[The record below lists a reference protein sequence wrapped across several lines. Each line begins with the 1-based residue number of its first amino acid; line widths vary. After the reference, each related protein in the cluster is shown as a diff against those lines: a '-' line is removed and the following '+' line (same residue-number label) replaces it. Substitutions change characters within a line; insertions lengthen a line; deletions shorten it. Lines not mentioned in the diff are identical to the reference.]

1 MLFLYF
7 VSIFYVIKYSL
18 SEQCPSS
25 NFCICSSDLTII
37 TCTNRKLTDENLI
50 NLNNQFPKS
59 TIILNLSSNSLTSI
73 NSLIN
78 LNNLQILDL
87 SYNKI
92 FYLPSNLFTKYSQLS
107 SLYISNNLIKTIPKT
122 YNEISN
128 INFDI
133 SNNPLNCTCS
143 LKWLIKW
150 FQTIK
155 LLNKINCQKSK
166 QLNENDFFCLNQK
179 KKDFLLITPEQ
190 SQIVYQNDPFILNC
204 SSNTKIFWTFNENF
218 YSNNSTIF
226 IPYLKL
232 NHSGLW
238 TCHSLNLNR
247 SVSLHVLNIQTNH
260 FCQSLQ
266 MDTSK
271 GHFYWPRTLTGQIVQ
286 LKCPFGSAAWLINSY
301 DDSKAYYTC
310 SFNRQWIDLDL
321 SQCAFRTNISREF
334 DRLLL
339 KNSTNLLTKLLT
351 YISKIDFNEFKFD
364 DIIFLID
371 VIDDEKDKYIY
382 MKKNFEEISMLI
394 YRLTDFILQI
404 NLNFIHINEYQLA
417 LNRLRSII
425 EDLLNLTNYSW
436 IYVGKQLTAMTLES
450 PLPPT
455 ICYIPNRSLLTIIC
469 GILNRQYKRHEPRLA
484 TIQFPLKS
492 NITTNQSSIF
502 RIIFYRKSTL
512 FTSDIQINNNPVIYM
527 QPITSANVST
537 VTVTFYGQ
545 SNLAS
550 IGIWNSD
557 ETSWE
562 MKSSICQ
569 INRQNIDLIS
579 TDCILTKNT
588 SLSITYLNNFNEN
601 PNLFLNINYLDLAIY
616 LSSITASA
624 CFFICILFY
633 VCCHKVFLMPRS
645 FFHCLINY
653 WFSLAILLPLFAF
666 GIRQSQYLFLCQFI
680 AISLHYLCL
689 TTILW
694 LTLLTYCIWQKLYV
708 IWTGKGHNDDTNES
722 PNGKSSVTIVDY
734 DDDGLPIMK
743 LKSKPIIQFYFLAY
757 GISFIICGINVAIS
771 RDQYITNKICFLNNF
786 ESLLTLFIPLIIFI
800 FLLLIFL
807 LSARINIKRLT
818 KEAIRLRN
826 LPDEND
832 IEPET
837 NNIEINDNILSS
849 KPNEILP
856 IIMPSDNKNQNEIL
870 PHIDCHQSHLDSLCS
885 SDMDHQHQP
894 SKQLL
899 SILFQLILLSLIFLT
914 SLSIYL
920 HPLHSF
926 NIRLEHSIYNHLYGF
941 FVLILGVYILA
952 FYVLTR
958 SDLTMHCQY
967 NICFRKHKKKRLL
980 NQSYNEP
987 PPPPQTPQQSPS
999 LPTHPLIPSSSS
1011 NGNNQDKII
1020 LNENLINDESFTEQ
1034 IPSPSPPHSHYS
1046 SSIYQYQ
1053 IPQNDEITTMSN
1065 GLPYGSKRQTNIASK
1080 YYARHRHILKTSMST
1095 SETSLQQNDS
1105 LHHSTLNTIQQ
1116 ELTTPI
1122 DSQQAESHSSY
1133 DSLPKRSINSP
1144 KENHII
1150 QNENAR
1156 FRLPSVA
1163 TSRPFIRPTTLPI
1176 SPRSQASPSQAIIRP
1191 LPIIRLSSPS
1201 TNKILSSPITINS
1214 SSTIIANGHINPII
1228 DLNTGRNSY
1237 RIMPSPSTEER
1248 HATYVYLNKNTH
1260 LIQQENSLKEKPSI
1274 WKKPIN
1280 GNHSHVAYIDEDD
1293 EGSVSLKSST
1303 CNSTTATSSSTTSPI
1318 LSRKERSEI
1327 LSSTSSSSSSSTFSN
1342 DFPNG
1347 ALDTNQIILHESSV

>member
-7 VSIFYVIKYSL
+7 ISIFYLIKHSL
-18 SEQCPSS
+18 TEQCPSS
-25 NFCICSSDLTII
+25 DLCICSSDLTII
-37 TCTNRKLTDENLI
+37 TCTNRQLTDEILI

-59 TIILNLSSNSLTSI
+59 TIVLNLSSNSLTSI
-73 NSLIN
+73 NSLTN
-78 LNNLQILDL
+78 LNNLQIVDL

-92 FYLPSNLFTKYSQLS
+92 SYLPLNLFTKFSQLS

-122 YNEISN
+122 FNEISN

-133 SNNPLNCTCS
+133 SNNPLNCTCT

-150 FQTIK
+150 FETIN

-166 QLNENDFFCLNQK
+166 YLNENDFCLNK
-179 KKDFLLITPEQ
+179 KNFLFITPEQ
-190 SQIVYQNDPFILNC
+190 SQIVYQNDPFTLNC
-204 SSNTKIFWTFNENF
+204 SSNTKTYWTFNEKF

-226 IPYLKL
+226 IPYLYL

-238 TCHSLNLNR
+238 TCHSFNLNR
-247 SVSLHVLNIQTNH
+247 SISLHVLNIQTNH

-271 GHFYWPRTLTGQIVQ
+271 GHFYWPRTLTGQIIQ

-301 DDSKAYYTC
+301 DDPKAYYTC

-334 DRLLL
+334 DHLLSI
-339 KNSTNLLTKLLT
+339 NSTNLLNKLLT
-351 YISKIDFNEFKFD
+351 YISKIDIKEFKFD

-371 VIDDEKDKYIY
+371 LIDEEQDKYIY
-382 MKKNFEEISMLI
+382 MNKNIEEISMLI

-404 NLNFIHINEYQLA
+404 NQDFIHINEYQLA
-417 LNRLRSII
+417 LNRLRFIL
-425 EDLLNLTNYSW
+425 ENLLNLTNYSW
-436 IYVGKQLTAMTLES
+436 VYVGKQLTAMTLES

-455 ICYIPNRSLLTIIC
+455 ICFIPNRPLLTIVC
-469 GILNRQYKRHEPRLA
+469 GILNRQYKRHETGLA

-492 NITTNQSSIF
+492 NISINQSSIF
-502 RIIFYRKSTL
+502 RIIFYRTSTL
-512 FTSDIQINNNPVIYM
+512 FTSDIKTNNNPVIYM
-527 QPITSANVST
+527 QSITSGNVST

-545 SNLAS
+545 SNQAS
-550 IGIWNSD
+550 IGIWNLN
-557 ETSWE
+557 ETSWQ
-562 MKSSICQ
+562 MKSSFCQ

-579 TDCILTKNT
+579 TDCTLTKDT

-601 PNLFLNINYLDLAIY
+601 PSLFLNTNYSDLVIY
-616 LSSITASA
+616 ISSIIGSA

-633 VCCHKVFLMPRS
+633 VCCHKVYLMPRS

-653 WFSLAILLPLFAF
+653 WLSLAFLLPLFAF

-680 AISLHYLCL
+680 SITLHYLCL

-708 IWTGKGHNDDTNES
+708 IWTGKGHNDDTNEN

-743 LKSKPIIQFYFLAY
+743 LKTKPIIQFYFLAY

-786 ESLLTLFIPLIIFI
+786 ESLLTLFIPLAIFI

-826 LPDEND
+826 LPDESE

-837 NNIEINDNILSS
+837 NIETNENISSS

-856 IIMPSDNKNQNEIL
+856 IIIPSDNDNRNETL
-870 PHIDCHQSHLDSLCS
+870 PHIDCRQSHMDSLCS

-894 SKQLL
+894 SNQLL
-899 SILFQLILLSLIFLT
+899 SILFQLVLLSFIFLS
-914 SLSIYL
+914 SLSIYI

-926 NIRLEHSIYNHLYGF
+926 NIRLEHSIYNHLYGS
-941 FVLILGVYILA
+941 FVLLLALYVLA
-952 FYVLTR
+952 FYVLSR

-967 NICFRKHKKKRLL
+967 NNCFRKRKKKRLL

-999 LPTHPLIPSSSS
+999 SPSHPLISSS
-1011 NGNNQDKII
+1011 NETNQDKII
-1020 LNENLINDESFTEQ
+1020 LNENLTGDESFTEQ

-1046 SSIYQYQ
+1046 SSMCQYQ
-1053 IPQNDEITTMSN
+1053 MAQNSEITAINN
-1065 GLPYGSKRQTNIASK
+1065 GFAYGSKRQANMASK
-1080 YYARHRHILKTSMST
+1080 YYARHRHMLKTSMST
-1095 SETSLQQNDS
+1095 SDTSLQQNDS
-1105 LHHSTLNTIQQ
+1105 LPHSTLNTIQQ
-1116 ELTTPI
+1116 ELTTPV
-1122 DSQQAESHSSY
+1122 DSQQVEHNSPY
-1133 DSLPKRSINSP
+1133 DLLSKKSINSP
-1144 KENHII
+1144 KESHII
-1150 QNENAR
+1150 QNGNAR
-1156 FRLPSVA
+1156 FHIPSVA
-1163 TSRPFIRPTTLPI
+1163 SPRPFIRPSNLPI
-1176 SPRSQASPSQAIIRP
+1176 SPRPQASPSQAIIRP

-1201 TNKILSSPITINS
+1201 TNKLLSNPTTINS
-1214 SSTIIANGHINPII
+1214 SSTIITNSHVSPMI

-1237 RIMPSPSTEER
+1237 RVMPSPSTEER
-1248 HATYVYLNKNTH
+1248 HATYVYLNKNSH

-1303 CNSTTATSSSTTSPI
+1303 CDSTTATSSSTTSPVI
-1318 LSRKERSEI
+1318 SRKDRSEI
-1327 LSSTSSSSSSSTFSN
+1327 LSSSSSSSSSSTFST

>member
-7 VSIFYVIKYSL
+7 ISIFNLINSL
-18 SEQCPSS
+18 LTEQCPSS
-25 NFCICSSDLTII
+25 NFCKCSSDLTII
-37 TCTNRKLTDENLI
+37 TCINRQITDEKLI

-59 TIILNLSSNSLTSI
+59 TIILNLSLNSLTSI
-73 NSLIN
+73 NFLTN
-78 LNNLQILDL
+78 LNNLQTLDL

-92 FYLPSNLFTKYSQLS
+92 HNLPSNLFTKFSQLS

-128 INFDI
+128 INLDI

-150 FQTIK
+150 FETIN
-155 LLNKINCQKSK
+155 LLNKINCQKLK
-166 QLNENDFFCLNQK
+166 QLNENDFCLNK
-179 KKDFLLITPEQ
+179 KNFLSITPEQ
-190 SQIVYQNDPFILNC
+190 SQIVYQNDSFILNC
-204 SSNTKIFWTFNENF
+204 SSNTNIYWTLNNKF

-226 IPYLKL
+226 ISYLQL

-247 SVSLHVLNIQTNH
+247 SISLHVLNIQANH
-260 FCQSLQ
+260 FCQSIQ

-271 GHFYWPRTLTGQIVQ
+271 GHFYWPRTLTGQIIQ

-301 DDSKAYYTC
+301 DDAKAYYTC

-339 KNSTNLLTKLLT
+339 KNSTNLLNKLLI
-351 YISKIDFNEFKFD
+351 YISKIDLKEFQFD

-371 VIDDEKDKYIY
+371 LIDEEQDKYIY
-382 MKKNFEEISMLI
+382 MNKNIEEISMLI

-404 NLNFIHINEYQLA
+404 NQDFIHINEYKLA
-417 LNRLRSII
+417 LNRLKFIL
-425 EDLLNLTNYSW
+425 ENLLNLTNYSW
-436 IYVGKQLTAMTLES
+436 VYIGQQLTAMTLES

-455 ICYIPNRSLLTIIC
+455 ICFVPNRSQLTIIC
-469 GILNRQYKRHEPRLA
+469 GIINRQYKRHESRLA

-492 NITTNQSSIF
+492 NISMNQSSVF

-512 FTSDIQINNNPVIYM
+512 FTSDTTTNNNPVIYM
-527 QPITSANVST
+527 QPLTSDNVST

-545 SNLAS
+545 SNQAS
-550 IGIWNSD
+550 IGIWNLI
-557 ETSWE
+557 ETSWQ

-569 INRQNIDLIS
+569 INRQNIDSIS
-579 TDCILTKNT
+579 TDCIVTKNT

-601 PNLFLNINYLDLAIY
+601 PSLFLNTNYLDLAIY
-616 LSSITASA
+616 FSSIIGSA

-633 VCCHKVFLMPRS
+633 VCCHKVYLMPRS

-653 WFSLAILLPLFAF
+653 WLSLAILLPLFAF

-680 AISLHYLCL
+680 AITLHYLCL

-694 LTLLTYCIWQKLYV
+694 LTILAYCIWQKLYV
-708 IWTGKGHNDDTNES
+708 IWTGKGHNDDSNEN

-743 LKSKPIIQFYFLAY
+743 LKAKPIIQFYFLAY

-786 ESLLTLFIPLIIFI
+786 ESLLTLFIPLAIFI

-826 LPDEND
+826 LPDESE

-837 NNIEINDNILSS
+837 NIETNENNLSS

-856 IIMPSDNKNQNEIL
+856 IIIPSNNENQNETI
-870 PHIDCHQSHLDSLCS
+870 PHIDCRQSHLDSLCS
-885 SDMDHQHQP
+885 SDMDHQHPP
-894 SKQLL
+894 SNQLI
-899 SILFQLILLSLIFLT
+899 SILIQLVLLLFIFLS
-914 SLSIYL
+914 SLSIYI

-926 NIRLEHSIYNHLYGF
+926 NIRLEHSIYNHLYGL
-941 FVLILGVYILA
+941 FVLLLAVYILA
-952 FYVLTR
+952 YYVLTR

-967 NICFRKHKKKRLL
+967 NNCFRQRKKKRLL

-999 LPTHPLIPSSSS
+999 SPSHPLISSS
-1011 NGNNQDKII
+1011 NENNQDKIL
-1020 LNENLINDESFTEQ
+1020 LNENLTGDESFTEQ

-1046 SSIYQYQ
+1046 SSIYQCQ
-1053 IPQNDEITTMSN
+1053 IPQNNEITTINN
-1065 GLPYGSKRQTNIASK
+1065 GFGYGSKRQTNIASK
-1080 YYARHRHILKTSMST
+1080 YYARHRHMLKTSIST
-1095 SETSLQQNDS
+1095 SETSLQQNES
-1105 LHHSTLNTIQQ
+1105 LPYSTLNTIQQ
-1116 ELTTPI
+1116 ELTIPVS
-1122 DSQQAESHSSY
+1122 SQQVEHNSPY
-1133 DSLPKRSINSP
+1133 DSLPRKSINSQ
-1144 KENHII
+1144 KESNII
-1150 QNENAR
+1150 QNGNAR
-1156 FRLPSVA
+1156 FHLPSVA
-1163 TSRPFIRPTTLPI
+1163 SPRPFIRPSTLPI
-1176 SPRSQASPSQAIIRP
+1176 SPRPQASPSQAIIRP
-1191 LPIIRLSSPS
+1191 LPITRLSSPS
-1201 TNKILSSPITINS
+1201 TNKIFSSPTTINS
-1214 SSTIIANGHINPII
+1214 SSTIISNGRISPMI

-1237 RIMPSPSTEER
+1237 RVMPSPSTEER
-1248 HATYVYLNKNTH
+1248 HATYVYLNKNSN
-1260 LIQQENSLKEKPSI
+1260 LIQQDNSSKEKTSI
-1274 WKKPIN
+1274 WKKPSN
-1280 GNHSHVAYIDEDD
+1280 GHHSHVAYIDEDD

-1303 CNSTTATSSSTTSPI
+1303 CDSTTATSSSTASPV
-1318 LSRKERSEI
+1318 LSRKDRSET
-1327 LSSTSSSSSSSTFSN
+1327 LSSSSSSSSSSSTFSN

-1347 ALDTNQIILHESSV
+1347 ILDTNQIILHESSV